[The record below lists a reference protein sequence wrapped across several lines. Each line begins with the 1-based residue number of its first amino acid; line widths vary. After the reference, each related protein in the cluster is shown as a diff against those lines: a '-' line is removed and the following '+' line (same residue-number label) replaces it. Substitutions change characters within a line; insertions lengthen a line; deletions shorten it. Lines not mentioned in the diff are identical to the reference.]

1 MRFLD
6 LTDDALA
13 QILTAL
19 VAPDDECCPMGNDCI
34 KCTKRMVTEHLEL
47 LQAVR
52 GTCSRLRDLVDGDA
66 MQPYWEAMC
75 KAFWFFQQKP
85 WNNVQLQPDSKTIP
99 PAIAQGPCTECGLS
113 TTGNERPTWKEVFAS
128 ARALLCCT
136 PFELCNPKVTAGKN
150 TRLLLSVYMLL
161 HRAVALV
168 RTIGWED
175 GTPLILSVLGYCL
188 VRANHLR
195 GPAGGGP
202 RYWAKV
208 KQVLTLLSGLVPKAL
223 WPELSM
229 ARCRYYPETSVAQE
243 RAATRENRRLNEILQ
258 MSWSADRGL
267 FDAVLELPG
276 LMRLGYDVSQ
286 DPNIL
291 EVVANCATDEDE
303 DKARAYPRGGSGEDW
318 IFAFSR
324 VDKLMTPNYGV
335 ELMPLRQENID
346 LMKHRADGMRFN
358 CYLTFAIACYDNDR
372 LERYLRHIPRP
383 VDVSNALYLSIE
395 EEFPEHVASIM
406 DSPHFD
412 LNDVEARLGPESL
425 LLLTAEY
432 GNDETLQV
440 VAERLNVAD
449 AYDEVNSEDEP
460 FMVVVARRMNPETVR
475 RLLPSRAADPAA
487 LGRFAYLFEVAAETS
502 NQELFGVLCDAGV
515 FVPAD
520 YEPVTGV
527 VDEEEGLAYLL
538 QTNLGVHA
546 ATRFDGLRES
556 VWGIGVHDVID

>member
-6 LTDDALA
+6 LSDDALA

-19 VAPDDECCPMGNDCI
+19 VSPDDECCPMGDDCI

-75 KAFWFFQQKP
+75 KAFWFFRQQP
-85 WNNVQLQPDSKTIP
+85 WNKVQLQCARKTIP
-99 PAIAQGPCTECGLS
+99 QAIAQGPCTECGLS
-113 TTGNERPTWKEVFAS
+113 TTGNERRPWKEVFAS

-136 PFELCNPKVTAGKN
+136 PFELCNPTLGGRN
-150 TRLLLSVYMLL
+150 HRLLLSVYMLL

-175 GTPLILSVLGYCL
+175 GTPLILSVLGWCL

-195 GPAGGGP
+195 LTGGP
-202 RYWAKV
+202 YHGAKV

-223 WPELSM
+223 WPELSK
-229 ARCRYYPETSVAQE
+229 ARCRYYPETRVAQE
-243 RAATRENRRLNEILQ
+243 RAATREHQRLNEIVQ
-258 MSWSADRGL
+258 MSWNDENTEI
-267 FDAVLELPG
+267 FDAVNELPG
-276 LMRLGYDVSQ
+276 LMRLGYDVSL

-291 EVVANCATDEDE
+291 EVVANCARDEDE
-303 DKARAYPRGGSGEDW
+303 DKASRYPSGGSGEDW

-335 ELMPLRQENID
+335 ELMPFRPETLA
-346 LMKHRADGMRFN
+346 LMNQRDMPMQ
-358 CYLTFAIACYDNDR
+358 CYLTFAIACFDNNR
-372 LERYLRHIPRP
+372 LERYLRHIPRAE
-383 VDVSNALYLSIE
+383 DVATALFMSIA

-412 LNDVEARLGPESL
+412 LDDVKNHLGPESL
-425 LLLTAEY
+425 LLLTAEH
-432 GNDETLQV
+432 GNDETMLI
-440 VAERLNVAD
+440 VAERLDVAD
-449 AYDEVNSEDEP
+449 AYNEVNDENEP
-460 FMVVVARRMNPETVR
+460 FLMVVARRMQSETVR
-475 RLLPSRAADPAA
+475 RLLPSQAADPAA

-502 NQELFGVLCDAGV
+502 NRKLFRVLCDAGV
-515 FVPAD
+515 FVPAGYRPFAAALD
-520 YEPVTGV
+520 
-527 VDEEEGLAYLL
+527 DEEDLAELL
-538 QTNLGVHA
+538 KTNISVQA
-546 ATRFDGLRES
+546 AARFDGLRES
-556 VWGIGVHDVID
+556 VWGVGTVGGGA

>member
-1 MRFLD
+1 MRLLD
-6 LTDDALA
+6 LSDDALA

-19 VAPDDECCPMGNDCI
+19 VAPDDECCPMGEGCI
-34 KCTKRMVTEHLEL
+34 KCTKRMVTEHLEV

-52 GTCSRLRDLVDGDA
+52 ATCARLCDLVDGDA

-75 KAFWFFQQKP
+75 KAFWFFRQQP
-85 WNNVQLQPDSKTIP
+85 WNKVYLECARETIP

-113 TTGNERPTWKEVFAS
+113 TTGNERRPWKEVFDS

-136 PFELCNPKVTAGKN
+136 PFELCSPKVGGRN
-150 TRLLLSVYMLL
+150 HRLLLSVYMLL

-175 GTPLILSVLGYCL
+175 GTPLILSVLGWCL

-195 GPAGGGP
+195 LTGGP
-202 RYWAKV
+202 YHFAKV
-208 KQVLTLLSGLVPKAL
+208 KEVLTLLSGLVPEAL
-223 WPELSM
+223 WPELSK
-229 ARCRYYPETSVAQE
+229 ARCRYSPETSVAQE
-243 RAATRENRRLNEILQ
+243 RAATREHQRLNEIVQ
-258 MSWSADRGL
+258 MSWSGDRDI

-276 LMRLGYDVSQ
+276 LMRLGYDVSR
-286 DPNIL
+286 DPLIL
-291 EVVANCATDEDE
+291 EVVANCDTDEDE
-303 DKARAYPRGGSGEDW
+303 DKASQYPSGGSGEDW

-324 VDKLMTPNYGV
+324 VDELMTPNYGV
-335 ELMPLRQENID
+335 ELMPFRPETLA
-346 LMKHRADGMRFN
+346 LMDQRDMPLQ
-358 CYLTFAIACYDNDR
+358 CYLTFAIACYDNNR
-372 LERYLRHIPRP
+372 LERYLRHIPRAE
-383 VDVSNALYLSIE
+383 DVASALFMAIA

-412 LNDVEARLGPESL
+412 LDDVVARLGPESL
-425 LLLTAEY
+425 MLLTAES

-449 AYDEVNSEDEP
+449 AYDEVNNENEP
-460 FMVVVARRMNPETVR
+460 FMVVVARRMNPDTVR
-475 RLLPSRAADPAA
+475 RLLPSQAADPVA

-502 NQELFGVLCDAGV
+502 NQELFRVLCDAGV

-520 YEPVTGV
+520 YEPVTGAV
-527 VDEEEGLAYLL
+527 DDEETLAYLL

-546 ATRFDGLRES
+546 AARFDGLRES
-556 VWGIGVHDVID
+556 VWGIGTVGGRA